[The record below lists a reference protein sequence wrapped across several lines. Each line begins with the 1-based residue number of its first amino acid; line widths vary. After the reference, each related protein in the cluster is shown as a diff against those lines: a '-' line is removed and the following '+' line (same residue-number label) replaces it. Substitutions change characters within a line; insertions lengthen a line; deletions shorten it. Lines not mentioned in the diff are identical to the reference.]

1 MATINPINPDTSELK
16 FTFDPFLK
24 SEYRFGL
31 DPGMY
36 INLGNVCFILLTETF
51 TDRPICR
58 YYDKG
63 YCPRGKACP
72 DKHIYPTYSNK

>member
-1 MATINPINPDTSELK
+1 MTTINPLNLDTSDLK

-31 DPGMY
+31 DPSMSISRY
-36 INLGNVCFILLTETF
+36 IKSSIPLTGAF
-51 TDRPICR
+51 PDRPICR